1 MTRLGQIITL
11 ATLIAC
17 LGALAI
23 SIYPGVLNDLL
34 SLVVVLVVLASPI
47 LLLIFVVL
55 LYLQYRRGA
64 QSEVPFP
71 WKYST
76 LTLLI
81 LGGTYFALRPYIP
94 RRVAFAA
101 CRPSFQRLVD
111 EGVVDN
117 QEFNRRIGPYY
128 IDECRVDERGGT
140 YFRVYSGQDGI
151 GPDVMSYGF
160 CYRPNA
166 DGSPFGAA
174 HYGVHRMGKDWYW
187 FRVSDDWH

>member
-1 MTRLGQIITL
+1 MTRDGRIATL
-11 ATLIAC
+11 ATLIAS
-17 LGALAI
+17 LAALAI

-34 SLVVVLVVLASPI
+34 SLVVVLVVLGSPI

-55 LYLQYRRGA
+55 LYLQYRRGT

-76 LTLLI
+76 IALLI
-81 LGGTYFALRPYIP
+81 LSMTYVALHYYLP

-101 CRPSFQRLVD
+101 CRTTFQRLID
-111 EGVVDN
+111 EGVVDSP
-117 QEFNRRIGPYY
+117 EFNRLIGPYY

-140 YFRVYSGQDGI
+140 YFRVYSGGDGL

-160 CYRPNA
+160 CYRPN
-166 DGSPFGAA
+166 DEGSPFGAA
-174 HYGVHRMGKDWYW
+174 HYRTFRMGKDWYW